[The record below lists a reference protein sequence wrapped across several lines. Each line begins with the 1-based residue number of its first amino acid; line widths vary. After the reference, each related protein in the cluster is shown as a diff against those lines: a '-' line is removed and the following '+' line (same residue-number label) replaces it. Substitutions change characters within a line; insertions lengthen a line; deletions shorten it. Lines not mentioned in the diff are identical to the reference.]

1 MNRNLIC
8 PICGSA
14 GYKELDFGGYVYS
27 HRVFPLVECSG
38 CLLKYISHNL
48 TDNEISSFYNNDKYF
63 ESEYAGGTNKNYTD
77 NELGQVS
84 KASYVLKKIDKYR
97 NNNSNRLLEIGCA
110 GGYFLKTAQGE
121 FGYSVVG
128 VEMSKTMSDLAKN
141 KNLEVYQGSID
152 NLPSTVDNFD
162 LIYMGDVLEHMS
174 EPNDFISKIK
184 KKLNYDGLIILELPL
199 TYNITM
205 FGVVAWL
212 ANLLKGKIGCKYLL
226 PAQHRGYLIK
236 KPPYHLIMFNRRSIK
251 KYLSLNNMQLKYI
264 KVYEGY
270 PKRKFNNMFLYFIKL
285 LTHYLTIIFNQKIF
299 GDRAIVIAQK
309 NEDTLLFR

>member
-1 MNRNLIC
+1 MQAI
-8 PICGSA
+8 PFKTA
-14 GYKELDFGGYVYS
+14 FGTQVFWLAIS
-27 HRVFPLVECSG
+27 KTSSVVFPGLANEGSIGKTSGARVGFGFLVG
-38 CLLKYISHNL
+38 V
-48 TDNEISSFYNNDKYF
+48 
-63 ESEYAGGTNKNYTD
+63 GG
-77 NELGQVS
+77 LVG
-84 KASYVLKKIDKYR
+84 IF
-97 NNNSNRLLEIGCA
+97 IGIFV
-110 GGYFLKTAQGE
+110 GDIILFV
-121 FGYSVVG
+121 GYSVVG